1 MLYHLCFCY
10 TRGRTFGR
18 LWRRYMAT
26 QGRILFHIDM
36 NCFYAS
42 VEQAHNS
49 ELKGKALAIAG
60 NPKER
65 RGILVTCSYE
75 ARAKGVY
82 TTMSVWEAK
91 RKCPELILMA
101 PNFERYRQASQA
113 MFSILQSYTPL
124 VEPVSIDE
132 GYIDV
137 TNIVHGQDAMELAE
151 SIQMRILHELD
162 LPCSIGIAPNKFLAK
177 TASDMK
183 KPMGI
188 TVLRKRDVSKM
199 LWHLPV
205 IEMHGVGESTAQ
217 KLKGLGIL
225 TIGDLAN
232 IEDYVMKS
240 NFGKNGLRLKNR
252 ANGVDQREVDPNSI
266 YDTKSIG
273 NSMTFP
279 TDLVELSEL
288 IVAIKKLCGKVAKRL
303 DAKNLVGYTVS
314 VMIRDTDWQNSSRS
328 KTVSNAIYKQT
339 DIESIAIALTKKHW
353 NGSPVRLLG
362 VTVSNVMDKKE
373 TVEQLS
379 IFTFEKYVKEEPI
392 LKIVEEL
399 QHKYGKDIITKGIK
413 NVKKTTYDSQT
424 SFSKDFLDDHK
435 R

>member
-1 MLYHLCFCY
+1 
-10 TRGRTFGR
+10 
-18 LWRRYMAT
+18 MAA

-42 VEQAHNS
+42 VEQAHNP

-82 TTMSVWEAK
+82 TTMAVWEAK

-101 PNFERYRQASQA
+101 PNFERYRNASKA
-113 MFSILQSYTPL
+113 MFAILRTYTDL

-132 GYIDV
+132 GYMDV
-137 TNIVHGQDAMELAE
+137 SDIVHGEEAIELAE
-151 SIQMRILHELD
+151 SIQTRILSELD

-188 TVLRKRDVSKM
+188 TILRKRDVSKI

-205 IEMHGVGESTAQ
+205 IEMHGVGESTAK
-217 KLKGLGIL
+217 KLEGIGVL
-225 TIGDLAN
+225 TIGNLAN
-232 IEDYVMKS
+232 IEDYVIKS
-240 NFGKNGLRLKNR
+240 NLGKNGLRLKNR
-252 ANGVDQREVDPNSI
+252 ANGIDHRDVDPNSI

-279 TDLVELSEL
+279 VDLVEFSEL
-288 IVAIKKLCGKVAKRL
+288 ESAIQKLCEKVAKRL
-303 DAKNLVGYTVS
+303 DAKNLAGHTVS
-314 VMIRDTDWQNSSRS
+314 IMIRDADWHNSSRS
-328 KTVSNAIYKQT
+328 KTISNAIYKKEE
-339 DIESIAIALTKKHW
+339 IESIAITLTEKHW

-362 VTVSNVMDKKE
+362 VTVSNVADKKE
-373 TVEQLS
+373 TAEQLS
-379 IFTFEKYVKEEPI
+379 IFTFEKYVKEEPV
-392 LKIVEEL
+392 LKIVEQL
-399 QHKYGKDIITKGIK
+399 QHKFGKDIITKGIK
-413 NVKKTTYDSQT
+413 DVKKKTYESQT